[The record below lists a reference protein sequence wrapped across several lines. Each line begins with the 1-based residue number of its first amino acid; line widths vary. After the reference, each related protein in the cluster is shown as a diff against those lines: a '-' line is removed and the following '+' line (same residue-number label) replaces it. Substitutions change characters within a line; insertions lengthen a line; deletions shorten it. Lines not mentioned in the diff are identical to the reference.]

1 MRCLHFNQSL
11 TTCPWT
17 WFLPKTW
24 HPPPHSRGRLK
35 TLTLGPGFR
44 GLVWPAGGSST
55 GFSLPPPP
63 LRGHWLVSAPELPAQ
78 LSPGGS
84 AAEPVA
90 ARPFWELWFS
100 TRPCLE
106 PPLSFRGDWPL
117 EWVAADGTQA
127 PSDFHS
133 QQELGAPYFPSYLL
147 ASGNRKTSKPSCQPR
162 GTGWGG
168 LSVWSAIIA
177 GGCVLCPLWGSISW
191 CYQYLTTEQG
201 AKAGLLQPLLS
212 HSEGHGLM
220 WYPHR
225 KL

>member
-35 TLTLGPGFR
+35 TLTLGPGSEDSS
-44 GLVWPAGGSST
+44 GLLAGAA
-55 GFSLPPPP
+55 
-63 LRGHWLVSAPELPAQ
+63 LVSLFLLLLWGDTGWSPH
-78 LSPGGS
+78 LSFLHSCHLGGS